1 MSTVGPLVAAVRSDK
16 DLLPSDELGHEDQPQ
31 ISEDLVALDDLP
43 QGALVVLMQLQPL
56 RELPLKPSLATLRPV
71 AEREFRSAK
80 VSVDQAM
87 HLPTKQPSVPLSP
100 APVDTRLA
108 LLATRF
114 PPVAQTPVQAS
125 VANALAVPAQAA
137 VDGSVQQNAPLSPT
151 RLPVAMQTQ
160 EPDRTAAAS
169 ALWARDQAA
178 TDKPVKQETAQA
190 LPAQPPPLLEKSL
203 PLHPATGL
211 ALAAK
216 PNAEAK
222 SLPEA
227 STAREGGAYL
237 QVPFS
242 KGNAVSLITVSK
254 VGGERPEQL
263 LLNPDSSF
271 VSSFLSDHLAQVPD
285 SRWRLADQQGHEDRP
300 EQARPDEEVEEE
312 GRQTLPDR
320 SEQAGQ
326 QA

>member
-1 MSTVGPLVAAVRSDK
+1 MSTVGPLVAAVRSVK

-31 ISEDLVALDDLP
+31 VSEDLVALDDLP

-125 VANALAVPAQAA
+125 VANALAIPAQAA
-137 VDGSVQQNAPLSPT
+137 LDGSVQQSAPLSPT
-151 RLPVAMQTQ
+151 RLPVTMRTQ
-160 EPDRTAAAS
+160 EPDRTAGAS

-178 TDKPVKQETAQA
+178 ADKPVKQETAQA
-190 LPAQPPPLLEKSL
+190 LPAQPPPLLEKPL
-203 PLHPATGL
+203 PLHPAMGL
-211 ALAAK
+211 TLAAK
-216 PNAEAK
+216 PNADVK

-227 STAREGGAYL
+227 TAREGGAYL

-254 VGGERPEQL
+254 AGGERPDQL
-263 LLNPDSSF
+263 LLNPDSSL

-312 GRQTLPDR
+312 GRQTLRDR